1 LDESKCLREE
11 WALKTLPRAVILKRF
26 ATDLRVLLRAIDF
39 GIGARKIAL
48 VARLTTVFPVSPAL
62 HGRQRRGYNKSS
74 HRFSFCEHSCAMENT
89 PTEKPNVVIVGAG
102 FGGLEAAKKLAC
114 ENVRVTVI
122 DRTNY
127 HLFQPLLYQVATAAL
142 SPADIAAP
150 VRAVLSKWKNV
161 EVILAEVQSVD
172 VDAKK
177 IKTTD
182 TEIGYDFLILATGAR
197 HSYFGHNEWEKL
209 APGLKSLEDAIEL
222 RRRLLMAFEYAEKV
236 TDEGARKAAMT
247 FVIIGGGPTGVEMAG
262 AIAEIARYTL
272 AKDFRHIDPS
282 EARVILI
289 EGDPRLLAA
298 FPEDLSASALKQL
311 VDLGVEVRTG
321 TRATNLT
328 EGGVQAGNEFIPC
341 RVKIWAAGNNASFV
355 GKTLGTPVDQVG
367 RVMVNGDLTIPGHPE
382 VQVIGDLAN
391 FSHQT
396 GQPLP
401 GVSPVAM
408 QQGRHAA
415 RNILAMIE
423 GRRPQHFRY
432 WDKGSMATIGRNKAV
447 ADLNLVHLSGLP
459 AWLVWLFVHII
470 FLVGFRNRL
479 AVLFQW
485 AWAYFTFNKGARLI
499 TRNFQAE
506 QRPPA

>member
-1 LDESKCLREE
+1 MNSK
-11 WALKTLPRAVILKRF
+11 PHVI
-26 ATDLRVLLRAIDF
+26 
-39 GIGARKIAL
+39 
-48 VARLTTVFPVSPAL
+48 
-62 HGRQRRGYNKSS
+62 
-74 HRFSFCEHSCAMENT
+74 
-89 PTEKPNVVIVGAG
+89 IVGAG

-114 ENVRVTVI
+114 TDVRVTVI

-150 VRAVLSKWKNV
+150 VRAILSKCRNV

-172 VDAKK
+172 VETKK
-177 IKTTD
+177 VKTVD
-182 TEIGYDFLILATGAR
+182 LEIDYDYLIIATGAR

-222 RRRLLMAFEYAEKV
+222 RRRILLAFEYAEK
-236 TDEGARKAAMT
+236 TPDEAARRAAMN

-262 AIAEIARYTL
+262 AIAEISRYTM
-272 AKDFRHIDPS
+272 ARDFRHINPS

-289 EGDPRLLAA
+289 EGEPRLLAA
-298 FPEDLSASALKQL
+298 YPPDLSESARKQL
-311 VDLGVEVRTG
+311 ADLGVEVRTS

-328 EGGVQAGNEFIPC
+328 DDGVQIGDEFIPC

-355 GKTLGTPVDQVG
+355 GKTLGVPSDRAG
-367 RVMVNGDLTIPGHPE
+367 RVIVNDDLTIPGHPE

-391 FSHQT
+391 FPHQT

-401 GVSPVAM
+401 GISPVAM

-415 RNILAMIE
+415 RNVMAMIQ
-423 GRRPQHFRY
+423 GRKPQRFRY
-432 WDKGSMATIGRNKAV
+432 WDKGTMATIGRNKAV
-447 ADLNLVHLSGLP
+447 ADLKFVHLSGLP
-459 AWLVWLFVHII
+459 AWLAWLFVHIV

-479 AVLFQW
+479 LVLVQW
-485 AWAYFTFNKGARLI
+485 AWAYLTFDKGARLI
-499 TRNFQAE
+499 TRNFQSE
-506 QRPPA
+506 QRPLA

>member
-1 LDESKCLREE
+1 ME
-11 WALKTLPRAVILKRF
+11 
-26 ATDLRVLLRAIDF
+26 
-39 GIGARKIAL
+39 
-48 VARLTTVFPVSPAL
+48 
-62 HGRQRRGYNKSS
+62 
-74 HRFSFCEHSCAMENT
+74 MENALAK
-89 PTEKPNVVIVGAG
+89 KPHVVIVGAG

-114 ENVRVTVI
+114 EEARVTVI

-150 VRAVLSKWKNV
+150 VRGILSKCRNV

-177 IKTTD
+177 VKMAD
-182 TEIGYDFLILATGAR
+182 GELVYDYLILATGAR
-197 HSYFGHNEWEKL
+197 HSYFGHPEWEKL
-209 APGLKSLEDAIEL
+209 APGLKSLEDAVEI
-222 RRRLLMAFEYAEKV
+222 RRRILMAFEYAEKIS
-236 TDEGARKAAMT
+236 DQAARKAAMT

-282 EARVILI
+282 QARIILV
-289 EGDPRLLAA
+289 EGEPRVLAA

-311 VDLGVEVRTG
+311 VDLGVEVRLG
-321 TRATNLT
+321 VHATNLT
-328 EGGVQAGNEFIPC
+328 EAGLNIGGEFISC

-355 GKTLGTPVDQVG
+355 GKTLGVPADRIG
-367 RVMVNGDLTIPGHPE
+367 RVLVNNDLTIPAHPE
-382 VQVIGDLAN
+382 VQVVGDLAN
-391 FSHQT
+391 FLHQT

-401 GVSPVAM
+401 GVSAVAM

-415 RNILAMIE
+415 RNILAMFE
-423 GRRPQHFRY
+423 GRKPQRFCY
-432 WDKGSMATIGRNKAV
+432 WDKGNMATIGRNKAV
-447 ADLNLVHLSGLP
+447 ADLNFVHFSGLP
-459 AWLVWLFVHII
+459 AWLAWLFVHII
-470 FLVGFRNRL
+470 FLVGFRNRV

-485 AWAYFTFNKGARLI
+485 AWAYFSFNKGARLI

-506 QRPPA
+506 TRPPA

>member
-1 LDESKCLREE
+1 MNSK
-11 WALKTLPRAVILKRF
+11 PRVI
-26 ATDLRVLLRAIDF
+26 
-39 GIGARKIAL
+39 
-48 VARLTTVFPVSPAL
+48 
-62 HGRQRRGYNKSS
+62 
-74 HRFSFCEHSCAMENT
+74 
-89 PTEKPNVVIVGAG
+89 IVGSG

-114 ENVRVTVI
+114 KDVNVTVI

-150 VRAVLSKWKNV
+150 VRAVLSKCRNV

-177 IKTTD
+177 VKTVD
-182 TEIGYDFLILATGAR
+182 LDINYDYLILATGAR
-197 HSYFGHNEWEKL
+197 HSYFGHDEWEKL

-222 RRRLLMAFEYAEKV
+222 RRRILLAFEYAEKI
-236 TDEGARKAAMT
+236 TDEAARRAALN

-262 AIAEIARYTL
+262 AIAEISRHTL

-282 EARVILI
+282 QARVILI
-289 EGDPRLLAA
+289 EGEPRLLAA
-298 FPEDLSASALKQL
+298 YPEDLSASARKQL
-311 VDLGVEVRTG
+311 EDLGVEVRTG
-321 TRATNLT
+321 TRATKLS
-328 EGGVQAGNEFIPC
+328 EAGVQVNGEFIPC

-355 GKTLGTPVDQVG
+355 GKTLGAPVDRVG
-367 RVMVNGDLTIPGHPE
+367 RVIVNDDLTIPGHPE

-391 FSHQT
+391 FPHQT

-401 GVSPVAM
+401 GISPVAM

-415 RNILAMIE
+415 RNVLAMTQ
-423 GRRPQHFRY
+423 GRKPQRFRY
-432 WDKGSMATIGRNKAV
+432 WDKGTMATIGRNKAV
-447 ADLNLVHLSGLP
+447 ADLRFMHLSGLP
-459 AWLVWLFVHII
+459 AWLAWLFVHIV

-479 AVLFQW
+479 VVLFQW
-485 AWAYFTFNKGARLI
+485 AWAYLTFDKGARLI
-499 TRNFQAE
+499 TRNFQSE

>member
-1 LDESKCLREE
+1 METASPKI
-11 WALKTLPRAVILKRF
+11 PR
-26 ATDLRVLLRAIDF
+26 
-39 GIGARKIAL
+39 
-48 VARLTTVFPVSPAL
+48 
-62 HGRQRRGYNKSS
+62 
-74 HRFSFCEHSCAMENT
+74 
-89 PTEKPNVVIVGAG
+89 VVIIGAG
-102 FGGLEAAKKLAC
+102 FGGLEAAKKLSGGA
-114 ENVRVTVI
+114 VQVTVV

-150 VRAVLSKWKNV
+150 VRAVLGKWENM
-161 EVILAEVQSVD
+161 EVMLAEVQSID
-172 VDAKK
+172 VNAKK
-177 IKTTD
+177 VKMAD
-182 TEIGYDFLILATGAR
+182 GELAYDYLIIATGAR
-197 HSYFGHNEWEKL
+197 HSYFGHPEWEKL
-209 APGLKSLEDAIEL
+209 APGLKSLEDAIEI
-222 RRRLLMAFEYAEKV
+222 RRRILLAFEYAEKIS
-236 TDEGARKAAMT
+236 DEAARKAAMT
-247 FVIIGGGPTGVEMAG
+247 FVIVGGGPTGVEMAG

-282 EARVILI
+282 QARVILV
-289 EGDPRLLAA
+289 EGEPRVLAA

-321 TRATNLT
+321 IHATNLT
-328 EGGVQAGNEFIPC
+328 EDGLRVGDEFIPC

-355 GKTLGTPVDQVG
+355 GKTLGVPVDRVG
-367 RVMVNGDLTIPGHPE
+367 RVLVNDDLTIPGHPE

-391 FSHQT
+391 YSQQT
-396 GQPLP
+396 GEPLP

-415 RNILAMIE
+415 RNILRMITNSKQ
-423 GRRPQHFRY
+423 RRLRY
-432 WDKGSMATIGRNKAV
+432 WHKGSMATIGRNKAV
-447 ADLNLVHLSGLP
+447 ADLNFVHLSGLP

-499 TRNFQAE
+499 TRNFQSE
-506 QRPPA
+506 TRPPA

>member
-1 LDESKCLREE
+1 MNSK
-11 WALKTLPRAVILKRF
+11 
-26 ATDLRVLLRAIDF
+26 
-39 GIGARKIAL
+39 
-48 VARLTTVFPVSPAL
+48 
-62 HGRQRRGYNKSS
+62 S
-74 HRFSFCEHSCAMENT
+74 H
-89 PTEKPNVVIVGAG
+89 VVIIGAG

-114 ENVRVTVI
+114 KDVRVTVI

-127 HLFQPLLYQVATAAL
+127 HLFQPLLYQDATAAL

-150 VRAVLSKWKNV
+150 IRGILSKCENM
-161 EVILAEVQSVD
+161 EVTLAELCSVD
-172 VDAKK
+172 VNAKK
-177 IKTTD
+177 VKLSD
-182 TEIGYDFLILATGAR
+182 GAELDYDFLVLATGAR
-197 HSYFGHNEWEKL
+197 HSYFGHDEWEKL
-209 APGLKSLEDAIEL
+209 APGLKSLEDAVEL
-222 RRRLLMAFEYAEKV
+222 RRRLLLAFEYAEKV
-236 TDEGARKAAMT
+236 TDEAARKAAMT

-355 GKTLGTPVDQVG
+355 GKTLGTPVDWVG
-367 RVMVNGDLTIPGHPE
+367 RVVVNGDLTIPWHPE

-415 RNILAMIE
+415 RNILAMIK

-459 AWLVWLFVHII
+459 AWLVW
-470 FLVGFRNRL
+470 
-479 AVLFQW
+479 
-485 AWAYFTFNKGARLI
+485 
-499 TRNFQAE
+499 
-506 QRPPA
+506 